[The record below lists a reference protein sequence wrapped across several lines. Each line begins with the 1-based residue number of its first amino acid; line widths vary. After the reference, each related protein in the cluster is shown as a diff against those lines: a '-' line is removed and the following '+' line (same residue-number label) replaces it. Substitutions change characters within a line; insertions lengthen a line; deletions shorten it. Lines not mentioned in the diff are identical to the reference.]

1 MKGFRVFGKTH
12 RSACYDTGDMA
23 LRKELHHGTTI
34 AISSGTMFRVI
45 VIAAI
50 VTFLYV
56 IRDIVAMTLVGVFL
70 AALIDPFADAF
81 TRWRIPRALAV
92 LVVYVLGLAFL
103 SLVVFLVVPPL
114 LTEVSELA
122 TAFSPF
128 LAGAT
133 DWLRIDAVL
142 TGTWSANIGDLLTT
156 VRSSGLADALP
167 KLAAF
172 GSSALDVALSVGVV
186 LILAFYFVVEKNAMI
201 KGIGVIAPPEYQ
213 PFVMRLALKAR
224 EKMGVWLRGELAL
237 MGSIFVLI
245 YGALMLLGIP
255 YALVLALCAALLEII
270 PFVGPTISA
279 IPAILL
285 AFAVSPAHA
294 LLTAGAYLI
303 IQQIEG
309 NILVPKIMQKVAGVN
324 PIVSVLAILIGAR
337 IGGIV
342 GAILSIPLSMV
353 IAVFLEEIFHRESS
367 NV

>member
-1 MKGFRVFGKTH
+1 
-12 RSACYDTGDMA
+12 MA

-50 VTFLYV
+50 VTFLYL
-56 IRDIVAMTLVGVFL
+56 IRDIVAMTLVGLFL

-81 TRWRIPRALAV
+81 TRWKIPRALAV
-92 LVVYVLGLAFL
+92 LVVYVFGLAFL
-103 SLVVFLVVPPL
+103 TLVMFLIVPPL

-128 LAGAT
+128 LAST
-133 DWLRIDAVL
+133 DWLHFDAVL
-142 TGTWSANIGDLLTT
+142 TGAWSANIGDLLTT
-156 VRSSGLADALP
+156 VRNSGLSDALP

-172 GSSALDVALSVGVV
+172 GSSALEVAFSVGVV

-213 PFVMRLALKAR
+213 PFVMRLALRSR
-224 EKMGVWLRGELAL
+224 EKMGVWLRGQLAL
-237 MGSIFVLI
+237 MGAIFILI
-245 YGALMLLGIP
+245 YGALTILGIP
-255 YALVLALCAALLEII
+255 YALVLALCAALLELI

-294 LLTAGAYLI
+294 LLTAGAYLV

-353 IAVFLEEIFHRESS
+353 IAVFLEEIFQRESS
-367 NV
+367 KV

>member
-12 RSACYDTGDMA
+12 RDACYDTGDMA

-50 VTFLYV
+50 VTFLYL
-56 IRDIVAMTLVGVFL
+56 IRDIVAMTLVGLFL

-81 TRWRIPRALAV
+81 ARWKIPRALAV

-103 SLVVFLVVPPL
+103 SLVMFLIVPPL
-114 LTEVSELA
+114 LTEISELA

-128 LAGAT
+128 LANT
-133 DWLRIDAVL
+133 NWLQIDAVL
-142 TGTWSANIGDLLTT
+142 AGTWSANIGDLLTT
-156 VRSSGLADALP
+156 VRNSGLTDALP

-172 GSSALDVALSVGVV
+172 GSSALEVTLSVGVV
-186 LILAFYFVVEKNAMI
+186 LILAFYFVVEKNAMV

-213 PFVMRLALKAR
+213 PFVMRLALRSR
-224 EKMGVWLRGELAL
+224 EKMGVWLRGQLAL
-237 MGSIFVLI
+237 MGAIFILI
-245 YGALMLLGIP
+245 YGVLTILGIP
-255 YALVLALCAALLEII
+255 YALVLALCAALLELV

-294 LLTAGAYLI
+294 LLTAGAYLV

-367 NV
+367 TV